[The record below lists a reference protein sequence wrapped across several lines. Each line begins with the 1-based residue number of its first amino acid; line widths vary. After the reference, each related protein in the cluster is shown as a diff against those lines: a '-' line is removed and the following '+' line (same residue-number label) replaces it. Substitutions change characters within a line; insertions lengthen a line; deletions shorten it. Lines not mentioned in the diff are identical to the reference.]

1 MPNHRPRQIA
11 RVFVSATAALLLSS
25 VSMLHAAEPAKAAA
39 KPTFASLD
47 QDANGQLT
55 ADEFLAAPGL
65 PDPKIARRNF
75 HVVDFNRDETL
86 TEEEFRVLPGIVP
99 VDDRGAVP
107 DPVLEAAAA
116 VLKTWREILSD
127 ADRNQDSELSA
138 TEWPAAVLKEK
149 LPPFGDLPFESWDAD
164 ANKAV
169 DHSEAQR
176 LIGLGY
182 GTRTPDG
189 TPARSGNGR
198 VLYLSWIRTADR
210 SGDHILSQSE
220 FVASYW
226 GTPADRA
233 KLFGEI
239 DQNGDRQLRPA
250 EMLKA
255 PSLNVDAVNL
265 FLHLDKDLDGR
276 LTADEIFG
284 NPSTGATR
292 RQAILSVEAC
302 DDDQDGKLSLREFH
316 LAPAGL
322 GYVVWRVLDR
332 KDGDRD
338 GFLSWKEFFP
348 EPGPAMIGLASE
360 LFRRFDRDRDGRLG
374 LDEFDFATDA
384 ENVPPEVAFRIKDA
398 NRDGRLTPEELYR
411 PPEPAAD
418 DAPALERHRI
428 RRERA
433 MARFT
438 RDDADQNGTL
448 DAAEYA
454 KGREAASREL
464 GETPGEYST
473 RLFIADADGGN
484 LRQLT
489 DLPDFQKQGSP
500 VWSAD
505 GRYIAF
511 DGWKPQNGESFSAA
525 QIVIVQA
532 DGQNPRV
539 LGEGAMPSF
548 SPRGHRL
555 AYSSPRAG
563 GVWVT
568 SVDGPDQELV
578 QIDERGWGTD
588 WSPDGR
594 LVFATSAGRGANLAV
609 ADIVEGRTE
618 YLFEESRSPYQQI
631 SWNMVWSP
639 DGKRIAF
646 KGLTTEGKEELAIV
660 DARGEQHGLIRRC
673 EGPMLASFA
682 WSPLENRVLFI
693 KPDPATRRH
702 QIFFVDPDTKDI
714 PQLLPAQDDLRGYS
728 DVAYSPDGKKI
739 VFSCHKRVAVE

>member
-1 MPNHRPRQIA
+1 MPNHRPPPIA
-11 RVFVSATAALLLSS
+11 RILVSATAAALLSS
-25 VSMLHAAEPAKAAA
+25 VPLLAAAEPAKPPA
-39 KPTFASLD
+39 KPTFAGLD
-47 QDANGQLT
+47 RDSNGQLT
-55 ADEFLAAPGL
+55 AEEFLAAPGL

-75 HVVDFNRDETL
+75 LIVDFDRDGTL
-86 TEEEFRVLPGIVP
+86 TEEEFRALPGILP
-99 VDDRGAVP
+99 ADERGTVP
-107 DPVLEAAAA
+107 DPVLDAAAA
-116 VLKTWREILSD
+116 ALKTWREILSA
-127 ADRNQDSELSA
+127 ADKDQDSELSA
-138 TEWPAAVLKEK
+138 AEWPAAVLKEK
-149 LPPFGDLPFESWDAD
+149 LAPFGDLPFGAWDAD
-164 ANKAV
+164 SSKSV
-169 DHSEAQR
+169 DHAEARR

-182 GTRTPDG
+182 GTEVPDG
-189 TPARSGNGR
+189 TPARSGTGR

-210 SGDHILSQSE
+210 NGDHTLSQSE
-220 FVASYW
+220 FLASYW

-233 KLFGEI
+233 KLFTGI
-239 DQNGDRQLRPA
+239 DRNGDGELRPS
-250 EMLKA
+250 EMLNA

-265 FLHLDKDLDGR
+265 FLHLDLDLDGL
-276 LTADEIFG
+276 LTAEEVFG

-292 RQAILSVEAC
+292 RQAALSVEAC
-302 DDDQDGKLSLREFH
+302 DDDHDGKLSLREFH

-332 KDGDRD
+332 KDTNRD
-338 GFLSWKEFFP
+338 GFLSWKEFYP
-348 EPGPAMIGLASE
+348 DRGPAMIGLASE

-374 LDEFDFATDA
+374 LDEFDFATDPA
-384 ENVPPEVAFRIKDA
+384 NVPAEVAFRIKDA
-398 NRDGRLTPEELYR
+398 NRDGRLTPEELFAI
-411 PPEPAAD
+411 PEPAAED
-418 DAPALERHRI
+418 LPARERHRI

-433 MARFT
+433 LGGLA
-438 RDDADQNGTL
+438 RDDADKSGSLDLAEFVQGR
-448 DAAEYA
+448 DAAA
-454 KGREAASREL
+454 KAL

-484 LRQLT
+484 MRQLT

-500 VWSAD
+500 VWSSD

-548 SPRGHRL
+548 SPRGHRV

-563 GVWVT
+563 GVWVA

-646 KGLTTEGKEELAIV
+646 KGLTIEGKEELAIV
-660 DARGEQHGLIRRC
+660 DARGEQHGLIRRH

-702 QIFFVDPDTKDI
+702 QIFFVDPDTKDL

-739 VFSCHKRVAVE
+739 VFSCHKRVGVE